1 MIQRFIAPF
10 LFLLLTYTATAQSL
24 DSIPSYD
31 SVLAKVYDTQLS
43 YSTLGMRSHMVWDDG
58 SSQMEFQGN
67 TRMQKD
73 SIVWM
78 SLTGPFNIEGA
89 RVLAS
94 PDTFRIIN
102 RLAGEYA
109 IKEFTYLERW
119 LYLKLEFNTL
129 QQLLAGQKADI
140 GEKATAVSI
149 EDSMYVLYMENDKMQ
164 EKLWVHP
171 LNYTITKLVLKDKML
186 KQSIAIKFEA
196 YNDLNGKPFSY
207 RRDIEINRDAQTM
220 RLLME
225 INRATVN
232 ENLTYPFDVTDRLKR
247 IEWKPLAEIETCCT
261 M

>member
-1 MIQRFIAPF
+1 MIKRFIVPF
-10 LFLLLTYTATAQSL
+10 LFILLTYTAVAQSL
-24 DSIPSYD
+24 DSIPNYD
-31 SVLAKVYDTQLS
+31 SVLAKVYAKQLP
-43 YSTLGMRSHMVWDDG
+43 YNTLSMRGRMVWNDG
-58 SSQMEFQGN
+58 SGELEFQGN

-94 PDTFRIIN
+94 PDTFCIIN

-109 IKEFTYLERW
+109 IKEFAYLERW
-119 LYLKLEFNTL
+119 LYLKLDFKTL
-129 QQLLAGQKADI
+129 QQLLTGHKADI
-140 GEKATAVSI
+140 QEKATAVAI

-186 KQSIAIKFEA
+186 KQSIAIKFDA
-196 YNDLNGKPFSY
+196 YNDLNGMPFSY

-225 INRATVN
+225 INRASVN
-232 ENLTYPFDVTDRLKR
+232 ENLTYPFDITDRLKK
-247 IEWKPLAEIETCCT
+247 IE
-261 M
+261 

>member
-31 SVLAKVYDTQLS
+31 SVLAKVYDTQLP

-220 RLLME
+220 RLLMD

-232 ENLTYPFDVTDRLKR
+232 DSLTYPFDVTERLKR
-247 IEWKPLAEIETCCT
+247 IE
-261 M
+261 